1 MIRFIYGNPG
11 TGKTEE
17 IFKMLEIDAQSK
29 KRSLLIVPEQMTVSA
44 ERELLKRLPASAQLN
59 IEVLNYT
66 RLANKLF
73 REHGGIA
80 YNSSTRGLQK
90 LLMWR
95 AIMIATPLLSE
106 YCRSGDDDIAL
117 ADSFLATYNELTAA
131 GVSLEELESL
141 VLTGGESTL
150 NRKIKDIVTISSVY
164 SSLLSANY
172 SDTNGELIRLCELL
186 KNTNCFKGT
195 NVYFDGFSS
204 ITGVEHS
211 ITKLIFSQAD
221 NCAVTVGIPSP
232 SYKGLDTVSIK
243 RFSDKVRGDCAAL
256 GIKQETV
263 CLTENHRTKSN
274 LIAYVSSNLWEMAIN
289 STDDPCS
296 KNDSSIELYR
306 AADIYDECEYA
317 AVKIRELVEQGYRY
331 NEIAIIARNADKYR
345 GIIEPALENM
355 DIPYFVSE
363 KTDPSLCPIA
373 KLILSALR
381 VTNFGWQRN
390 DVISHLKTG
399 LCGITPRE
407 ADIFEEYTSR
417 WNISGQKFTSPEPWN
432 MNPDGYTTQKT
443 ERGEQMLMIAN
454 SVKNKLI
461 SRLKKYST
469 ELKSAT
475 DCREMCMATA
485 RYLEE
490 VNVKESLK
498 NLAEKYLAHG
508 KTRQAAECV
517 RMYDVV
523 LDALDCVCDAFYDY
537 DKMDLP
543 KFYVAVRTA
552 LEETELGS
560 IPTSIDEITIGSANM
575 IRTDHIKCSILLG
588 VCDGEFPSNAPNSG
602 LLNDTDREYL
612 LKHDLLLSGDREMR
626 ASDELYYFRR
636 AASSPSAKLTVFTR
650 ADAEPSIA
658 FNRLKKIIGEIK
670 ITETAT
676 QTIPRLKTVK
686 AISEYLPLYAGSDIG
701 EALKRLASEYTKE
714 IAASNVNENNSVT
727 AEHDSISQETLSY
740 RIGSEIRLSQSK
752 IEEYIKCKFA
762 YACKYYLKLDD
773 TKRISFA
780 YNNIGTF
787 VHTVLEKFLYHVYV
801 VDRGVLPEGEAKQR
815 IINQIITEY
824 TEELIPDKDKAG
836 ARLTHLIE
844 RLKKMSLLIIE
855 DILTELSDSSFVP
868 TFFELPIGSR
878 EVPSIEINLQNGK
891 KMTLNGIADRVD
903 IFETNGKAYVRVI
916 DYKTGNK
923 TFSLSDIEEGKNL
936 QLLIYIFSLMNC
948 KSSHLFNN
956 NEPIPAGISYISA
969 NASKIKSL
977 RYDSEEETIKAAT
990 SEIKRSGLILDED
1003 EVISA
1008 VSKSQNNR
1016 YLMASAR
1023 KKSTISRESLDIIY
1037 GQVCEILKSIGN
1049 EMLTGNANAIP
1060 KEGADTCKYC
1070 PYSHVCR
1077 VSEKEKK

>member
-17 IFKMLEIDAQSK
+17 IFKMLEDDARNK
-29 KRSLLIVPEQMTVSA
+29 KSALLIVPEQMTVSA
-44 ERELLKRLPASAQLN
+44 ERELLKRLPASAQLH

-73 REHGGIA
+73 REHGGVA

-95 AIMIATPLLSE
+95 AIMIAAPLLSE

-131 GVSLEELESL
+131 GISLEELERIS
-141 VLTGGESTL
+141 TSDSGSTL
-150 NRKIKDIVTISSVY
+150 TRKIKDIVTISSVY

-186 KNTNCFKGT
+186 KNQNCFKGT

-211 ITKLIFSQAD
+211 ITRLIFAQAD

-232 SYKGLDTVSIK
+232 SYNGLDTVSIR
-243 RFSDKVRGDCAAL
+243 RFSDRVRGDCAAL
-256 GIKQETV
+256 ALKQETV
-263 CLTENHRTKSN
+263 CLTENHRTNSSY
-274 LIAYVSSNLWEMAIN
+274 ISSVSSNLWEMATN
-289 STDDPCS
+289 CT
-296 KNDSSIELYR
+296 NDSDSANDDSIELYR
-306 AADIYDECEYA
+306 AADVYDECEYA

-399 LCGITPRE
+399 LCGISPRE

-417 WNISGQKFTSPEPWN
+417 WNISGRKFTSSEKWN

-443 ERGEQMLMIAN
+443 ERGEQMLLIAN
-454 SVKNKLI
+454 SVKDNLI
-461 SRLKKYST
+461 SRLMKYSS
-469 ELKSAT
+469 ELKIAS
-475 DCREMCMATA
+475 DCREMCMATV

-490 VNVKESLK
+490 VNVNESLK
-498 NLAEKYLAHG
+498 KLAEKYLAHG

-523 LDALDCVCDAFYDY
+523 LDALDCVCDAFSDY
-537 DKMDLP
+537 DKMDLT
-543 KFYVAVRTA
+543 KFYVAVKTA

-560 IPTSIDEITIGSANM
+560 IPTSMDEVTIGSAHM

-588 VCDGEFPSNAPNSG
+588 VCDGEFPSNAQNTG

-612 LKHDLLLSGDREMR
+612 IEHNLMLSGDREMR
-626 ASDELYYFRR
+626 ASDELYFFRR
-636 AASSPSAKLTVFTR
+636 AASSPSEKLIVFTR
-650 ADAEPSIA
+650 ADTEPSIA
-658 FNRLKKIIGEIK
+658 FNRLKKLFNEIK

-676 QTIPRLKTVK
+676 KDLPRFKTVK
-686 AISEYLPLYAGSDIG
+686 SISEYLPLYAGTDIG
-701 EALKRLASEYTKE
+701 EALNRLVSEY
-714 IAASNVNENNSVT
+714 ASIQQVPCFDVSTSVT
-727 AEHDSISQETLSY
+727 AENDTISPQTVANCV
-740 RIGSEIRLSQSK
+740 GAEIRLSQSK

-787 VHTVLEKFLYHVYV
+787 VHTVLEKFLYRVYV
-801 VDRGVLPEGEAKQR
+801 LEKGALPEEGDKQR
-815 IINQIITEY
+815 IIDQIINEY
-824 TEELIPDKDKAG
+824 TAELIPDKDKAG
-836 ARLTHLIE
+836 ARLSHLIE
-844 RLKKMSLLIIE
+844 RLKKMSLLIID
-855 DILTELSDSSFVP
+855 DILNELSDSSFIP

-878 EVPSIEINLQNGK
+878 EVPSIEIYLQNGK

-903 IFETNGKAYVRVI
+903 IFEKDGISYVRVI

-923 TFSLSDIEEGKNL
+923 TFSLADIEEGKNL
-936 QLLIYIFSLMNC
+936 QLLIYIFSLTNGRA
-948 KSSHLFNN
+948 SHLFNN
-956 NEPIPAGISYISA
+956 NKPVPAAITYISA
-969 NASKIKSL
+969 SASKIKSQ
-977 RYDSEEETIKAAT
+977 RYDSEEESLKAAA

-1003 EVISA
+1003 DVISA

-1023 KKSTISRESLDIIY
+1023 KKSTISRESLDMIY
-1037 GQVCEILKSIGN
+1037 GQVCDILKSIGG
-1049 EMLTGNANAIP
+1049 EIMTGNANSLP
-1060 KEGADTCKYC
+1060 KDDSDTCKYC
-1070 PYSHVCR
+1070 PYSHICR
-1077 VSEKEKK
+1077 ASKKEKK

>member
-1 MIRFIYGNPG
+1 MLRFIYGNPG
-11 TGKTEE
+11 TGKTEA
-17 IFKMLEIDAQSK
+17 IFRMLANDAQNK
-29 KRSLLIVPEQMTVSA
+29 KCALLIVPEQMTVSA

-73 REHGGIA
+73 REHGGVA

-95 AIMIATPLLSE
+95 ALLIAAPLLSE
-106 YCRSGDDDIAL
+106 YGRSGDDDIAL

-131 GVSLEELESL
+131 GVSLEELEKVALS
-141 VLTGGESTL
+141 GSESTL
-150 NRKIKDIVTISSVY
+150 TRKIKDIVTISSVY

-186 KNTNCFKGT
+186 KSTNCFKGT

-211 ITKLIFSQAD
+211 ITRLIFSQAD
-221 NCAVTVGIPSP
+221 NCAITVGIPSP
-232 SYKGLDTVSIK
+232 SYVGLDTVSIK
-243 RFSDKVRGDCAAL
+243 RFSDRLRGDCAAL
-256 GIKQETV
+256 GIQQETI
-263 CLTENHRTKSN
+263 CLTENNRTKSAN
-274 LIAYVSSNLWEMAIN
+274 ISYISSNLWEMA
-289 STDDPCS
+289 SDCAESSADE
-296 KNDSSIELYR
+296 NDESLMLYR
-306 AADIYDECEYA
+306 AADVYDECEYA

-331 NEIAIIARNADKYR
+331 NEIAVIARNADKYR

-363 KTDPSLCPIA
+363 KSDPSLCPIA

-381 VTNFGWQRN
+381 VTNFGWHRN
-390 DVISHLKTG
+390 DVISHLKSG
-399 LCGITPRE
+399 LCGISPRE

-417 WNISGQKFTSPEPWN
+417 WNISGRKFTASEPWS
-432 MNPDGYTTQKT
+432 MNPEGYTTQKS
-443 ERGEQMLMIAN
+443 ERAEQMLLIAN
-454 SVKNKLI
+454 SVKEKLI
-461 SRLKKYST
+461 SRLMKYSS
-469 ELKSAT
+469 ELKSAN
-475 DCREMCMATA
+475 DCREMCMATV

-490 VNVKESLK
+490 VNVKEALK
-498 NLAEKYLAHG
+498 SLAEKYLALG
-508 KTRQAAECV
+508 KKRQAAECV

-523 LDALDCVCDAFYDY
+523 LDALDCVCDAFSDY
-537 DKMDLP
+537 EKMDLS
-543 KFYVAVRTA
+543 KFYVAVKTA
-552 LEETELGS
+552 LEETELGF
-560 IPTSIDEITIGSANM
+560 IPTSMDEVTIGSANM

-588 VCDGEFPSNAPNSG
+588 VCDGEFPSNAQYSG

-612 LKHDLLLSGDREMR
+612 TEHNLTLSSDREMR
-626 ASDELYYFRR
+626 ASDELFFFRR
-636 AASSPSAKLTVFTR
+636 AASSPSERLIVFTR

-658 FNRLKKIIGEIK
+658 FNRIKKLFKELK

-676 QTIPRLKTVK
+676 EVLPRFKTAK
-686 AISEYLPLYAGSDIG
+686 SIYEYLPLYAKTDIG
-701 EALKRLASEYTKE
+701 EALKRLVAESSADNQ
-714 IAASNVNENNSVT
+714 IPCMIENDSVT
-727 AEHDSISQETLSY
+727 AENDTISPQTVND
-740 RIGSEIRLSQSK
+740 RVGSEIRLSQSK

-787 VHTVLEKFLYHVYV
+787 VHTILEKFLYRIYV
-801 VDRGVLPEGEAKQR
+801 TNKGTHPTDREKQH
-815 IINQIITEY
+815 IIDQIITEY

-844 RLKKMSLLIIE
+844 RLKKMSLLIID
-855 DILTELSDSSFVP
+855 DILSELSDSAFIP
-868 TFFELPIGSR
+868 TFFELPIGSH
-878 EVPSIEINLQNGK
+878 EVPSVEINLQNGK
-891 KMTLNGIADRVD
+891 KITLTGIADRVD
-903 IFETNGKAYVRVI
+903 IFEKDGKSYVRVI

-936 QLLIYIFSLMNC
+936 QLLIYIFSLTN
-948 KSSHLFNN
+948 SRSPHLFNN
-956 NEPIPAGISYISA
+956 SEPVPAGITYISA
-969 NASKIKSL
+969 NASKIKAQKYDAEAESL
-977 RYDSEEETIKAAT
+977 KAAT
-990 SEIKRSGLILDED
+990 SEIKRSGLILDDE

-1023 KKSTISRESLDIIY
+1023 KKSTISRESLDMIY
-1037 GQVCEILKSIGN
+1037 DQVCDILKSIGI

-1060 KEGADTCKYC
+1060 KDGADTCKYC

-1077 VSEKEKK
+1077 VSKKEKK

>member
-17 IFKMLEIDAQSK
+17 IFRMLEDDAQNK
-29 KRSLLIVPEQMTVSA
+29 KSALLIVPEQMTVSA
-44 ERELLKRLPASAQLN
+44 ERELLKRLPASAQLH

-73 REHGGIA
+73 REHGGVA

-95 AIMIATPLLSE
+95 AIMIAAPLLSE

-117 ADSFLATYNELTAA
+117 ADSFLSTYNELTAA
-131 GVSLEELESL
+131 GVLLEDLEKISMSDS
-141 VLTGGESTL
+141 GSTL
-150 NRKIKDIVTISSVY
+150 TRKIKDIVTISSVY

-172 SDTNGELIRLCELL
+172 SDTNGDLIRLCELL
-186 KNTNCFKGT
+186 KSRNCFKGT

-211 ITKLIFSQAD
+211 ITRLIFSQAD

-232 SYKGLDTVSIK
+232 GYKGLDTVSIK
-243 RFSDKVRGDCAAL
+243 RFSDRVRGDCAAL
-256 GIKQETV
+256 GLKQETI
-263 CLTENHRTKSN
+263 CLTENHRTNSSY
-274 LIAYVSSNLWEMAIN
+274 ISYVSTNLWEMATDLTSDFN
-289 STDDPCS
+289 SG
-296 KNDSSIELYR
+296 NDTSMELYR
-306 AADIYDECEYA
+306 AADVYDECEYA

-399 LCGITPRE
+399 LCGISPRE

-417 WNISGQKFTSPEPWN
+417 WNISGRKFTSSEKWN

-443 ERGEQMLMIAN
+443 ERGEQMLLIAN
-454 SVKNKLI
+454 SVKDKLI
-461 SRLKKYST
+461 SRLMKYSS
-469 ELKSAT
+469 ELKIAT
-475 DCREMCMATA
+475 DCREMCMATV

-490 VNVKESLK
+490 VNVNESLK
-498 NLAEKYLAHG
+498 ILAEKYLAHG

-523 LDALDCVCDAFYDY
+523 LDALDCVCDAFSDY
-537 DKMDLP
+537 DKMDLS
-543 KFYVAVRTA
+543 KFYVAVKTA

-560 IPTSIDEITIGSANM
+560 IPTSMDEVTIGSANM

-588 VCDGEFPSNAPNSG
+588 VCDGEFPSNAQNTG

-612 LKHDLLLSGDREMR
+612 IEHNLMLSGDREMR
-626 ASDELYYFRR
+626 ASDELYFFRR
-636 AASSPSAKLTVFTR
+636 AASSPSEKLIVFTR
-650 ADAEPSIA
+650 ADTEPSIA
-658 FNRLKKIIGEIK
+658 FNRLKKLFNEIT

-676 QTIPRLKTVK
+676 KALPRFKTVK
-686 AISEYLPLYAGSDIG
+686 SISEYLPLYAGTDIG
-701 EALKRLASEYTKE
+701 EALKRLASEYANNQQTPCL
-714 IAASNVNENNSVT
+714 NVNDSVT
-727 AEHDSISQETLSY
+727 AENDTISPQTLSSCV
-740 RIGSEIRLSQSK
+740 GNEIRLSQSK

-787 VHTVLEKFLYHVYV
+787 VHTVLEKFLYRVYV
-801 VDRGVLPEGEAKQR
+801 LEKAALPEEGEKQR
-815 IINQIITEY
+815 IIDQIITEY
-824 TEELIPDKDKAG
+824 TAELIPDKDKAG
-836 ARLTHLIE
+836 ARLSHLIE
-844 RLKKMSLLIIE
+844 RLKKTSLLIID
-855 DILTELSDSSFVP
+855 DILTELSDSSFIP

-878 EVPSIEINLQNGK
+878 EVPSIEIYLQNGK

-903 IFETNGKAYVRVI
+903 IFEKDGISYVRVI

-923 TFSLSDIEEGKNL
+923 TFSLADIEEGKNL
-936 QLLIYIFSLMNC
+936 QLLIYIFSLTNGR
-948 KSSHLFNN
+948 SSHLFNN
-956 NEPIPAGISYISA
+956 NKPVPAAITYISA
-969 NASKIKSL
+969 NASKIKSQ
-977 RYDSEEETIKAAT
+977 RYDSEEESLKAAT

-1003 EVISA
+1003 DVISA
-1008 VSKSQNNR
+1008 VSNSQNNR

-1023 KKSTISRESLDIIY
+1023 KKSTITRESLDILY
-1037 GQVCEILKSIGN
+1037 GQVCDVLKSIGS
-1049 EMLTGNANAIP
+1049 EIMTGNANAIP
-1060 KEGADTCKYC
+1060 KDDSDTCKYC
-1070 PYSHVCR
+1070 PYSLVCR
-1077 VSEKEKK
+1077 ASKKEKK